1 MKVLVT
7 GVTRTGNL
15 GGAAMLCAVE
25 DTIGDKVDDFAL
37 ASILPARDCAQ
48 RGPDHARIVKA
59 GYHYWLLVAA
69 PLCILL
75 WPLRSLSMVRKLM
88 SRLPLLGDMGKA
100 DAVVDLSGIA
110 FVDGRGLPL
119 LYYNFALVLPALF
132 FGVPVYKLSQ
142 AVGPF
147 RTRMN
152 AVVARW
158 TLRRCAVVV
167 ARGKISLAHLK
178 TLGIG
183 SGRFLQDTSF
193 ALVVPDT
200 VRDRGR
206 DAVESVCAGNGPF
219 VVYSPSAVVKRHC
232 EKIGLDMV
240 AIAADALASLA
251 AQGVRIALLP
261 HSTDTGIRKNNDY
274 SVAREI
280 VDAMSR
286 RGTSIAL
293 LDARGDPRLARAMIA
308 CADVFIASRFHSM
321 IAALSQAV
329 PVVTIGWSHK
339 YAEAAEP
346 FGMDRFTIDYA
357 QMDAARLNTLVQD
370 LLREREALVP
380 GLRQASDEARR
391 SAVEGIQLVLEAERP
406 R

>member
-1 MKVLVT
+1 MRVLVT

-15 GGAAMLCAVE
+15 GGTAMLCAVE

-37 ASILPARDCAQ
+37 ASILPGRDSAQ
-48 RGPDHARIVKA
+48 QGPDHARIVRA
-59 GYHYWLLVAA
+59 GYRYWLLVAA
-69 PLCILL
+69 PLCLLL
-75 WPLRSLSMVRKLM
+75 WPLRNVATVRELM
-88 SRLPLLGDMGKA
+88 QRLPLLRDMSRA
-100 DAVVDLSGIA
+100 DAVADLSGIA

-132 FGVPVYKLSQ
+132 FGVPVWKLSQ
-142 AVGPF
+142 AVGPCE
-147 RTRMN
+147 TRLN
-152 AVVARW
+152 AVLAGW
-158 TLRRCAVVV
+158 ALRRCAAVV
-167 ARGKISLAHLK
+167 ARGKISLGHLK
-178 TLGIG
+178 TLGIA
-183 SGRFLQDTSF
+183 SARFRQDTSF
-193 ALVVPDT
+193 ALVVPDD
-200 VRDRGR
+200 VRGRGR
-206 DAVESVCAGNGPF
+206 DAIARACAGDGPL
-219 VVYSPSAVVKRHC
+219 VIYSPSAVVKRHC

-240 AIAADALASLA
+240 AVAADALGRLA
-251 AQGVRIALLP
+251 AQGIRIALLP

-274 SVAREI
+274 GVAREI

-293 LDARGDPRLARAMIA
+293 LDACGDPRLARAMIA

-357 QMDAARLNTLVQD
+357 KMDAARLNNLVQD

-391 SAVEGIQLVLEAERP
+391 SAIEGIRLVVDRKP
-406 R
+406 SR